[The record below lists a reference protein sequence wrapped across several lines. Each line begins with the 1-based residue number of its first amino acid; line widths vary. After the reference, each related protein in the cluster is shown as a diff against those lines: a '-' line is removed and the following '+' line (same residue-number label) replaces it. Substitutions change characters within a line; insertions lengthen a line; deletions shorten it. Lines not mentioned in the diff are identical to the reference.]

1 MILGGMLVVA
11 TCGMALPLVT
21 TVGVVAIGLGT
32 TAYGCANAIEG
43 GQDVYAGVTGDPRM
57 VSVNPIRDI
66 LFASNPEL
74 YYLIGNALTISAS
87 MILTGGMAANAAVS
101 AGTSIGRAVVTEYAK
116 QGLTMAASSY
126 VEKSMTE
133 ATNSPLAGFVVGS
146 LTGIATYGT
155 LNEAEL
161 EVVNNVKRPQ
171 QLGNVGE
178 SGSKTIDDI
187 IDGLPETT
195 NGKVVARNFEST
207 GDFEQ
212 TIRDFDALNPID
224 VKEIQTKYGSGKVG
238 KLSDGT
244 TVVARPGSTTG
255 GATLE
260 IRVSNRKVYK
270 IRY

>member
-1 MILGGMLVVA
+1 MA
-11 TCGMALPLVT
+11 QQALP
-21 TVGVVAIGLGT
+21 G
-32 TAYGCANAIEG
+32 
-43 GQDVYAGVTGDPRM
+43 
-57 VSVNPIRDI
+57 
-66 LFASNPEL
+66 
-74 YYLIGNALTISAS
+74 
-87 MILTGGMAANAAVS
+87 
-101 AGTSIGRAVVTEYAK
+101 
-116 QGLTMAASSY
+116 
-126 VEKSMTE
+126 
-133 ATNSPLAGFVVGS
+133 
-146 LTGIATYGT
+146 
-155 LNEAEL
+155 
-161 EVVNNVKRPQ
+161 
-171 QLGNVGE
+171 GE
-178 SGSKTIDDI
+178 SSIETSSKTIDDI

-195 NGKVVARNFEST
+195 NGKGVARNFEST